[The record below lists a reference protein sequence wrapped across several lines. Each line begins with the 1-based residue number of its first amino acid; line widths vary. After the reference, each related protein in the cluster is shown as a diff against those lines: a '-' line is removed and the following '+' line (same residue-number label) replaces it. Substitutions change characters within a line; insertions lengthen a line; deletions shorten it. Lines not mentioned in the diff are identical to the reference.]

1 MQPIE
6 QRLLDLEKKV
16 DAMTA
21 IVKKL
26 YFVFL
31 AGVILSVLA
40 FVIPLIGL
48 LFAIPKFLST
58 YNSSMLG
65 L

>member
-16 DAMTA
+16 DAMSV

-26 YFVFL
+26 YYIFF
-31 AGVILSVLA
+31 AGVIITVIA

-48 LFAIPKFLST
+48 IFAIPKFLST

>member
-48 LFAIPKFLST
+48 LFVIPKFLST

>member
-6 QRLLDLEKKV
+6 QRLIELEKKV
-16 DAMTA
+16 DAMSV

-26 YFVFL
+26 YYIFL
-31 AGVILSVLA
+31 AGVVLTVIA
-40 FVIPLIGL
+40 FVIPFIGL

>member
-6 QRLLDLEKKV
+6 QRLIELEKKV
-16 DAMTA
+16 DAMSV

-26 YFVFL
+26 YYIFL
-31 AGVILSVLA
+31 AGVILTVIA

-48 LFAIPKFLST
+48 IFAIPKFLST